1 MRSRRGG
8 GSFQERFNV
17 WPGFTDI
24 MVGLLLVF
32 VFVVT
37 LFTMTETILS
47 RVLSKK
53 DVELERLHGEVS
65 AKSQELERLSLEI
78 RKLEQLFQSQVE
90 AAAKLHEQ
98 LASRDK
104 DLEQALAEIRTSS
117 ELLAQ
122 KDERLSAQRKE
133 VESALEGI
141 REKTAQLQDR
151 EQSIW
156 EMGLK
161 LSKREQDLTQTKTEL
176 SDKEK
181 SLLDLRARLEALNS
195 RVAGLNERI
204 SSYVTEVNRLNK
216 MLAESQDSETMEKTK
231 AASLQKEI
239 VSLHSK
245 LEEISGKLARSEVDA
260 EKKFRL
266 SQLVNLLG
274 QKDQEIDR
282 LRKLA
287 RYRSEFLAKLEE
299 VFAGIPDIKVQGDR
313 FVFQSEI
320 LFASGRAE
328 INESGMKE
336 LDKFAG
342 IYKEMIPKIPTG
354 VDVII
359 QVQGHTDVDPVRS
372 SKYRSNWELSADRAM
387 QVVRY
392 LIQRGIPATRLGAAA
407 LGEFHPVEKGESP
420 EAKRLNRRI
429 EIKITSL

>member
-1 MRSRRGG
+1 MRSRRA
-8 GSFQERFNV
+8 GSFHESFNV

-24 MVGLLLVF
+24 IVGLLLVF

-37 LFTMTETILS
+37 LFTMTQTILS
-47 RVLSKK
+47 RVLTTK
-53 DVELERLHGEVS
+53 DVELQRLHGEIS

-78 RKLEQLFQSQVE
+78 SKLEQLFQAQVDS
-90 AAAKLHEQ
+90 ATKLHEQ
-98 LASRDK
+98 LASRGK
-104 DLEQALAEIRTSS
+104 ELELALAEIKANT
-117 ELLAQ
+117 ELLAA
-122 KDERLSAQRKE
+122 KDERLTHQKKE

-141 REKTAQLQDR
+141 KEKTTLLQDR
-151 EQSIW
+151 EQRIW

-161 LSKREQDLTQTKTEL
+161 LSDKDQDLTKTKAEL

-181 SLLDLRARLEALNS
+181 SLLDLRARLEMLNS
-195 RVAGLNERI
+195 RVAGLNEKI
-204 SSYVTEVNRLNK
+204 AGYVAEVSRLNQL
-216 MLAESQDSETMEKTK
+216 LAESQDSKTTEKTK
-231 AASLQKEI
+231 AAALQKEI
-239 VSLHSK
+239 VSLQSK
-245 LEEISGKLARSEVDA
+245 LEEISSKLAGTEAEA

-266 SQLVNLLG
+266 SQLVDLLG

-299 VFAGIPDIKVQGDR
+299 VFAGISDIKVQGDR
-313 FVFQSEI
+313 FIFQSEI

-328 INESGMKE
+328 INESGKKE

-354 VDVII
+354 VDLII
-359 QVQGHTDVDPVRS
+359 LIQGHTDIDPVRS
-372 SKYRSNWELSADRAM
+372 AKYRTNWELSSDRAM

-392 LIQRGIPATRLGAAA
+392 LIEKGIPATRLGAAA
-407 LGEFHPVEKGESP
+407 LGEFHPVEKGDSP
-420 EAKRLNRRI
+420 DAKRLNRRI